1 MENFALKSPEDSKQ
15 LEKIL
20 NAVIEQHIVSFSDV
34 SENITLVIDR
44 SKWEPCQF
52 CRTKNRIHLG
62 FDGYDDAIS
71 IVTDNNAAAIE
82 SDSFGFIVGYCPM
95 CGRPLTEQSWQE
107 LERRVFGE

>member
-1 MENFALKSPEDSKQ
+1 MEYVIKSDNPYESEAARMIEKVRKQ
-15 LEKIL
+15 QVQLMK
-20 NAVIEQHIVSFSDV
+20 VP
-34 SENITLVIDR
+34 VIDR
-44 SKWEPCQF
+44 SKWETCQF
-52 CRTKNRIHLG
+52 CRTKNRIQLG

-95 CGRPLTEQSWQE
+95 CGRPLTEQVWQE